1 MTIRS
6 ASLLA
11 VAIVLGAATAA
22 PALAQD
28 GRYDPG
34 PPPPLPAWDGELEEY
49 PDDEYVEDEE
59 VWENH
64 GDHHRNRDGYPGMR
78 AHGPGHAAGYPPE
91 QRTAWLEQCRATYH
105 DESGRRRGQV
115 IGGLLGAVA
124 GGVAGSEIAEGDNN
138 LGGTLIGAGV
148 GGLAGAAIGGAIG
161 AEADRNR
168 IDECEAYL
176 LRYEQSY
183 RGQGPGHYYGHAAG
197 AYGYHYP
204 YPYPVMWVKVPIV
217 TERRDCGCETMVE
230 EWVEEEPAP
239 PRIRRVA
246 PPRDKRIR
254 ITK

>member
-11 VAIVLGAATAA
+11 AAALTAA
-22 PALAQD
+22 SAPAFAQD
-28 GRYDPG
+28 GPYDPG
-34 PPPPLPAWDGELEEY
+34 LPPPLPAWEEEEDY
-49 PDDEYVEDEE
+49 LDDEYVEQDDGDRE
-59 VWENH
+59 
-64 GDHHRNRDGYPGMR
+64 DHHGHSDRPGMHPHR
-78 AHGPGHAAGYPPE
+78 PTHAMGYPPE
-91 QRTAWLEQCRATYH
+91 QRAAWLEQCRATYY
-105 DESGRRRGQV
+105 DEDGRRRGQV
-115 IGGLLGAVA
+115 IGGLLGTVA
-124 GGVAGSEIAEGDNN
+124 GGVAGSAIAEGSDN

-148 GGLAGAAIGGAIG
+148 GGLAGAAVGGAIG
-161 AEADRNR
+161 AQADRDR

-183 RGQGPGHYYGHAAG
+183 RGYGHAAG

>member
-1 MTIRS
+1 MTLRF

-11 VAIVLGAATAA
+11 TVAVATMAA

-28 GRYDPG
+28 GYDPG
-34 PPPPLPAWDGELEEY
+34 PPPPLPAWDEELDEY
-49 PDDEYVEDEE
+49 PDGEYLDDEDA
-59 VWENH
+59 WEHRGPPPH
-64 GDHHRNRDGYPGMR
+64 GAP
-78 AHGPGHAAGYPPE
+78 HAMGYPPE
-91 QRTAWLEQCRATYH
+91 QRAAWLDECRARYH
-105 DESGRRRGQV
+105 DESGHRRGQV

-124 GGVAGSEIAEGDNN
+124 GGVAGSEIAEGSDN

-148 GGLAGAAIGGAIG
+148 GGLAGAAVGGAIG
-161 AEADRNR
+161 AEADRDR
-168 IDECEAYL
+168 IDACEAYL
-176 LRYEQSY
+176 LHHEQGY
-183 RGQGPGHYYGHAAG
+183 RGYDHGQG

-204 YPYPVMWVKVPIV
+204 YPYPVMWVRVPIV
-217 TERRDCGCETMVE
+217 TERRDCECETVVE